1 MQFDR
6 LFYILRIADT
16 HDSVMI
22 GDNHM
27 NTDAY
32 RVPCHEIL
40 HGRSV
45 SDDRLQIA
53 DLNDL
58 HRLGMTPV
66 REALMRLA
74 SEGLG
79 SRQSYCGAKVAGI
92 DIEDIRDVARTHRQ
106 IRRLCLTQAIK
117 LGDAVREAEIMRS
130 FHLLKR
136 TPCKPAIAARKS
148 GDIGSP
154 LAFNSLRSAAPRQ
167 GRESSRLNSRA
178 MTRRY

>member
-6 LFYILRIADT
+6 LFYVLRIADT

-22 GDNHM
+22 EDNHM
-27 NTDAY
+27 NMDAC

-45 SDDRLQIA
+45 SGDRLRIA

-79 SRQSYCGAKVAGI
+79 SWQSYCGAKMAGT
-92 DIEDIRDVARTHRQ
+92 DIEDIRDVARTHWQ
-106 IRRLCLTQAIK
+106 TRRLCLTQAIE
-117 LGDAVREAEIMRS
+117 LATRS
-130 FHLLKR
+130 GR
-136 TPCKPAIAARKS
+136 Q
-148 GDIGSP
+148 
-154 LAFNSLRSAAPRQ
+154 RSC
-167 GRESSRLNSRA
+167 GRS
-178 MTRRY
+178 TC